1 MSPYL
6 QGRDTN
12 MEHFVGIDISK
23 RHFDL
28 HLTPEDQSHPFDNS
42 TSGITHAVKLLI
54 ELRPQLIVMEA
65 TGGYETNLAVTL
77 HKAALPVVVVNPRQ
91 IRHFAKAVGQL
102 AKTDKIDAQIIARFA
117 AQVRPPLRDFL
128 DDKARK
134 LKALVARKNQLV
146 AMHVAERN
154 RLEHAVDKAIVRSI
168 KRSLKNLQRQIE
180 QLQQHLVD
188 AIAQDDELQHKAD
201 LLDSA
206 PGIGPA
212 TAALLVAHMPELG
225 QLNRR
230 QIAALAGVA
239 PMNRD
244 SGAYKGKRMT
254 GGGRSQVRAGLYM
267 PVVSAVRWNPT
278 IRTFYQR
285 LVAKGKTKMTA
296 LVAAMRKLLTI
307 LNLMIA
313 KNEPWNPNYA

>member
-1 MSPYL
+1 MSPYS
-6 QGRDTN
+6 QGRDRN
-12 MEHFVGIDISK
+12 MEHFAGIDISK

-28 HLTPEDQSHPFDNS
+28 HLNPQDQSYHFENT
-42 TSGITHAVKLLI
+42 TSGIRRCVKLLA
-54 ELRPQLIVMEA
+54 EHQPQLIVMEA
-65 TGGYETNLAVTL
+65 TGGYETDLAVTL
-77 HKAALPVVVVNPRQ
+77 HKAGLPVVVVNPRQ

-102 AKTDKIDAQIIARFA
+102 AKTDKIDAEIIARFA
-117 AQVRPPLRDFL
+117 AQVRPPLREFL

-154 RLEHAVDKAIVRSI
+154 RLEHAVDQAIVRSI
-168 KRSLKNLQRQIE
+168 KRSLKNLERQIE
-180 QLQQHLVD
+180 QLEQHLLD
-188 AIAQDDELQHKAD
+188 TIAQDEELQHKAD

-225 QLNRR
+225 TLNRR
-230 QIAALAGVA
+230 QVAALAGVA

-244 SGAYKGKRMT
+244 SGAFKGKRMT

>member
-1 MSPYL
+1 MSPYV
-6 QGRDTN
+6 QGRDIT

-28 HLTPEDQSHPFDNS
+28 HRNPEGQSLHFDN
-42 TSGITHAVKLLI
+42 TATGIRQCVKLLA
-54 ELRPQLIVMEA
+54 EHPPQLIVMEA
-65 TGGYETNLAVTL
+65 TGGYETDLAATL

-91 IRHFAKAVGQL
+91 IRDFAKAVGQR
-102 AKTDKIDAQIIARFA
+102 AKTDKIDAEIIARFA

-128 DDKARK
+128 SDKARK

-146 AMHVAERN
+146 VMHVAERN

-168 KRSLKNLQRQIE
+168 KRSLKSLERQIE
-180 QLQQHLVD
+180 QLKQHLADV
-188 AIAQDDELQHKAD
+188 IAQDEELQHKAD
-201 LLDSA
+201 LLDSV

-230 QIAALAGVA
+230 EVAALAGVA

-244 SGAYKGKRMT
+244 SGAFKGKRMT

-307 LNLMIA
+307 LNLMI
-313 KNEPWNPNYA
+313 KRNEPWNPNYA

>member
-1 MSPYL
+1 
-6 QGRDTN
+6 
-12 MEHFVGIDISK
+12 MERFVGIDISK

-28 HLTPEDQSHPFDNS
+28 HLKPEDQSYHFDNDN
-42 TSGITHAVKLLI
+42 SGITRCIKLLK
-54 ELRPQLIVMEA
+54 ERQPQLIVMEA
-65 TGGYETNLAVTL
+65 TGGYETALAVTL

-102 AKTDKIDAQIIARFA
+102 AKTDQIDAEIIARFA
-117 AQVRPPLRDFL
+117 TQVRPPLRDFL
-128 DDKARK
+128 GDKARK

-154 RLEHAVDKAIVRSI
+154 RLEHAVDKAIIRSI
-168 KRSLKNLQRQIE
+168 QRNLKNLERQIE
-180 QLQQHLVD
+180 QLEQHLVN
-188 AIAQDDELQHKAD
+188 AIAQDEELQHKAH

-225 QLNRR
+225 HLNRR
-230 QIAALAGVA
+230 QVAALAGVA

-244 SGAYKGKRMT
+244 SGAFKGKRMT